1 MSKLIVRLFKEKTL
15 IAEAN
20 NIQLE
25 YMATT
30 TSRIFYLEQVTFFK
44 KNLVLYKSD
53 YVEILVYFIDD
64 KLDSYRQVVGG
75 FEMSLELINDKFVSS
90 FTQKN
95 EELLKLEG
103 IVSSETDYSQGEIN
117 VYKSWQIGKEI
128 NWWDLPFDISI
139 LDYIM
144 VCLKY
149 STISSIKPK
158 KELVKIDFKNIK
170 SELHFSCAFAEEYLG
185 KRAYMGRYLDTF
197 KDCLLTLYDSDSK
210 YFDTVTV
217 ILIYK
222 ELNLNNTMCKIIVDI
237 IEVLKK
243 FKFNVIEE

>member
-1 MSKLIVRLFKEKTL
+1 MSKLIVRLFKEKSL
-15 IAEAN
+15 IAEAS

-25 YMATT
+25 YIATT
-30 TSRIFYLEQVTFFK
+30 TFRIFYLEDVTFV
-44 KNLVLYKSD
+44 KNDLTLYRNHH
-53 YVEILVYFIDD
+53 VEILIYFLDD
-64 KLDSYRQVVGG
+64 KLENDRQVVGG
-75 FEMSLELINDKFVSS
+75 FDITLRLINDQFLSN

-95 EELLKLEG
+95 EGLLKLEG
-103 IVSSETDYSQGEIN
+103 AVSSETDYSQGEIN

-170 SELHFSCAFAEEYLG
+170 SELAFSCAFAEEYLG

-197 KDCLLTLYDSDSK
+197 QDCLLTLYDSDNK
-210 YFDTVTV
+210 YFDNVTV

-222 ELNLNNTMCKIIVDI
+222 ELNLNDTMCKIIVEV
-237 IEVLKK
+237 IEILNK
-243 FKFNVIEE
+243 FKFNIIEE